1 MNLSKQA
8 SKLLTNKYFLY
19 FIVFL
24 SVTNLFGYLATNKY
38 NAIIF
43 FVLISLLTY
52 QFSKNMAV
60 ILLVALV
67 STALLMSGKLIREGM
82 ESGSN
87 MKNAVEKAGDV
98 DPQIKAATQALNETN
113 DVDKAKERLSM
124 PDVASRSEGPTKPK
138 DPNNPD
144 LNESDDSGPEGFSL
158 EKGSSSMKK
167 GKSTKSGP
175 RLDYAAT
182 LEESYKNLD
191 NILGGDSIQKLTSD
205 TQKLMSQQQSL
216 FNTMNKM
223 VPVLEGAQN
232 MLKGFDMN
240 SLTKSLEQVGNLG
253 DIKLPQLQK

>member
-19 FIVFL
+19 FVVFL
-24 SVTNLFGYLATNKY
+24 SVTNLFGYLAMNKY

-43 FVLISLLTY
+43 FVLVSLLTY
-52 QFSKNMAV
+52 QFSKNMCV
-60 ILLVALV
+60 ILLVALF
-67 STALLMSGKLIREGM
+67 STALLMSGKMIREGM
-82 ESGSN
+82 DSGSSAMN
-87 MKNAVEKAGDV
+87 STVEKAGDI
-98 DPQIKAATQALNETN
+98 DPQIKAATNALNETN
-113 DVDKAKERLSM
+113 DVEKAKERLSN
-124 PDVASRSEGPTKPK
+124 PDKMNVSSEGPTKPK

-144 LNESDDSGPEGFSL
+144 LNASDEQGPEGFSL
-158 EKGSSSMKK
+158 EKGLTKK
-167 GKSTKSGP
+167 SKTSNVGP

-205 TQKLMSQQQSL
+205 TQKLMAQQQSL

-240 SLTKSLEQVGNLG
+240 SLSKSLQQVGNLG
-253 DIKLPQLQK
+253 NIQLPQLPK

>member
-1 MNLSKQA
+1 MNLSKEA

-24 SVTNLFGYLATNKY
+24 SATNLFGYLATNKY

-43 FVLISLLTY
+43 FVLVSLLTY

-60 ILLVALV
+60 ILLVALL
-67 STALLMSGKLIREGM
+67 STGVLMSGKLIREGM
-82 ESGSN
+82 ESGSSMN
-87 MKNAVEKAGDV
+87 TTVEKAGDI
-98 DPQIKAATQALNETN
+98 DPQIKAATQALDETN
-113 DVDKAKERLSM
+113 DVEKAKQRLSKS
-124 PDVASRSEGPTKPK
+124 DIANRSEGPTKPK

-144 LNESDDSGPEGFSL
+144 LNASDESGPEGFSL
-158 EKGSSSMKK
+158 EKGPTKTSKSSNSA
-167 GKSTKSGP
+167 P

-205 TQKLMSQQQSL
+205 TQKLMAQQQSL

-240 SLTKSLEQVGNLG
+240 SLSKSLQQVGNLG
-253 DIKLPQLQK
+253 DIKLPQLNK

>member
-1 MNLSKQA
+1 MNLSKEA

-24 SVTNLFGYLATNKY
+24 TAMNLFGYLATNKY
-38 NAIIF
+38 NAIVF
-43 FVLISLLTY
+43 FILVSLLTY
-52 QFSKNMAV
+52 QFSKNMTV
-60 ILLVALV
+60 ILLVALA
-67 STALLMSGKLIREGM
+67 STSFLLSSRLIREGM
-82 ESGSN
+82 ENNSS
-87 MKNAVEKAGDV
+87 KAKSAVEKAGDI
-98 DPQIKAATQALNETN
+98 DPQIKAATKALNETG
-113 DVDKAKERLSM
+113 DVEKAKQRLQEPEHNSK
-124 PDVASRSEGPTKPK
+124 EGPVKPK

-144 LNESDDSGPEGFSL
+144 LNAADEEGPQGA
-158 EKGSSSMKK
+158 GSKK
-167 GKSTKSGP
+167 SKSASGP

-205 TQKLMSQQQSL
+205 TQKLMAQQQSL

-240 SLTKSLEQVGNLG
+240 SLSKSLQQVGNLG
-253 DIKLPQLQK
+253 DIKLPQLPK

>member
-1 MNLSKQA
+1 MKEA

-24 SVTNLFGYLATNKY
+24 SVMNVFGYLATGKY
-38 NAIIF
+38 NAVIF
-43 FVLISLLTY
+43 FALIGLLTY
-52 QFSKNMAV
+52 QFSKNMVV

-67 STALLMSGKLIREGM
+67 STSFLLSTRLIREGM
-82 ESGSN
+82 ESGNGMAS
-87 MKNAVEKAGDV
+87 AVEKAGDI
-98 DPQIKAATQALNETN
+98 DPQIKAATKALNDTK
-113 DVDKAKERLSM
+113 DVEKAKQQLKQPES
-124 PDVASRSEGPTKPK
+124 ANKEGPTKPK
-138 DPNNPD
+138 DPNNPE
-144 LNESDDSGPEGFSL
+144 LNASDEEGPQGAGTTNGKKS
-158 EKGSSSMKK
+158 KTSSA
-167 GKSTKSGP
+167 SGP

-205 TQKLMSQQQSL
+205 TQKLMAQQQSL

-240 SLTKSLEQVGNLG
+240 SLTKSLQQVGNLG
-253 DIKLPQLQK
+253 NIKMPQMPK

>member
-1 MNLSKQA
+1 MNITKEA
-8 SKLLTNKYFLY
+8 MKLFNNKYFFY

-24 SVTNLFGYLATNKY
+24 TITNIISYLVNGKY

-43 FVLISLLTY
+43 FALIYGLVY
-52 QFSKNMAV
+52 QFSKNRTI

-67 STALLMSGKLIREGM
+67 GTSLLVSTRLIREGM
-82 ESGSN
+82 SNESESESEQI
-87 MKNAVEKAGDV
+87 KITSEKAGDI
-98 DPQIKAATQALNETN
+98 DPQIKAATDALNKTN
-113 DVDKAKERLSM
+113 DVEKAKQNLSI
-124 PDVASRSEGPTKPK
+124 DSEKQDGPVKPS

-144 LNESDDSGPEGFSL
+144 LNTSNEEGPAGV
-158 EKGSSSMKK
+158 GSSSSKK
-167 GKSTKSGP
+167 GSGKSSSVP

-191 NILGGDSIQKLTSD
+191 SILGGDSIQRLTTD
-205 TQKLMSQQQSL
+205 TQKLMAQQQTL

-240 SLTKSLEQVGNLG
+240 SLSKSLEQVGNLG
-253 DIKLPQLQK
+253 NIKLPEMSK